1 MRCVKAEVTPEVR
14 QVTDKNL
21 RQKRTGEVAD
31 QARRSGVQNVEQMN
45 KQQMIQA
52 MSQGQGRGGRS
63 QQQAR
68 SGGAQGRGQQSA
80 RSRGR

>member
-1 MRCVKAEVTPEVR
+1 MRCVKAEVITEVR

-21 RQKRTGEVAD
+21 RQKTTGEVAE
-31 QARRSGVQNVEQMN
+31 QARRSGVQNVERMN
-45 KQQMIQA
+45 KQQMMQA
-52 MSQGQGRGGRS
+52 MSQSQGRGGRS

-68 SGGAQGRGQQSA
+68 SGGAQGRSQQSS